1 MDRAATFV
9 NSVLIILVSFG
20 RVAVKDQ
27 VTASRSMCPRGWSE
41 DSMRVVDIY
50 ARVSCIRSLSTSG
63 SDQLRYLA
71 SSTTW
76 TLCSDRNAVGPR
88 LPTGIFY
95 CQINQSGRFQNLS
108 LAVSFWRKSNTK
120 SNTKAENKVQNQY
133 TLCSEKNTHL
143 CFRL

>member
-20 RVAVKDQ
+20 RVAVKGQ

-63 SDQLRYLA
+63 SDQLRLTVARELSCVQY
-71 SSTTW
+71 
-76 TLCSDRNAVGPR
+76 
-88 LPTGIFY
+88 
-95 CQINQSGRFQNLS
+95 NLDIV
-108 LAVSFWRKSNTK
+108 L
-120 SNTKAENKVQNQY
+120 
-133 TLCSEKNTHL
+133 
-143 CFRL
+143 